1 MDKIVIDQEKY
12 CYSLEEM
19 KLDRKAELD
28 EELNREEYTQYRGL
42 IGKVSWLDTH
52 TRVTRPDLSFDT
64 GDVLKIKKTVRKAKS
79 KGSAVKF

>member
-28 EELNREEYTQYRGL
+28 EELNREEYTQFRGL

-52 TRVTRPDLSFDT
+52 TRPDLSFDT
-64 GDVLKIKKTVRKAKS
+64 GDVLKINKTVRKAKS